1 MRLDR
6 ILLRKAEQGVKVLVM
21 IYKEVTQSMSL
32 SSAHT
37 KHHLE
42 DMHKNSGSIW
52 CIPGAFGGAELSGS
66 SISPHRL
73 QARSSSS
80 TPSATD
86 LLPLSQ
92 SPVSGIPTTSEA
104 K

>member
-42 DMHKNSGSIW
+42 DMHENSKLTG
-52 CIPGAFGGAELSGS
+52 
-66 SISPHRL
+66 
-73 QARSSSS
+73 
-80 TPSATD
+80 
-86 LLPLSQ
+86 
-92 SPVSGIPTTSEA
+92 
-104 K
+104 